1 VSTSE
6 LRVGVVGAGLIG
18 ADHIARLTNTTAGA
32 VVSAVIEPEGKRA
45 PLRLPLSRPAPH
57 LPAR

>member
-1 VSTSE
+1 M
-6 LRVGVVGAGLIG
+6 IG

-32 VVSAVIEPEGKRA
+32 LVSAVIEPEDARA
-45 PLRLPLSRPAPH
+45 AAVTRLGARRPH